1 MTTGVRAHARLT
13 LVDDPD
19 PSRAWAALAS
29 GSKSLLFQF
38 SAMSESQPELVSLGA
53 MVTTSDQRP
62 LAWGEV
68 DREVLLNF
76 WDDAARM
83 HVHEAAEFTVW
94 YSRTIG
100 SGVITA
106 VLGDL
111 FDAPV
116 GS

>member
-1 MTTGVRAHARLT
+1 MTMGVRAQARLT

-19 PSRAWAALAS
+19 PARAWAALAS

-38 SAMSESQPELVSLGA
+38 SAAPESQLELVPLGA
-53 MVTTSDQRP
+53 MVTTSDQGP
-62 LAWGEV
+62 LAWGDV

-83 HVHEAAEFTVW
+83 HVHEAAEFRVW

-100 SGVITA
+100 TGVITA
-106 VLGDL
+106 VLDDL
-111 FDAPV
+111 YGGSAP
-116 GS
+116 S